1 MAPLI
6 NNLFN
11 IQSEKQKLT
20 NLTLFKNKGITDFN
34 VHLTGQIFLLIYSF
48 CYKRGT
54 KELSEQ
60 SPYFW
65 LIGKD
70 LRINKGRLETN
81 SRIQLYDE
89 YC

>member
-60 SPYFW
+60 SPY
-65 LIGKD
+65 

>member
-1 MAPLI
+1 MAHLI

-54 KELSEQ
+54 KELFEQ

-65 LIGKD
+65 LIGKIWELIKD
-70 LRINKGRLETN
+70 
-81 SRIQLYDE
+81 D
-89 YC
+89 